1 MAGALLA
8 LIVRS
13 SSSVPSRFVT
23 GAWITL
29 FVLASLALVIDT
41 PHLRW
46 IVFSFVALA
55 SASFVYLALFS
66 KQGLLQALLTN
77 RFLAYTGTISYGIYL
92 LEKIPLDVV
101 KVSHLE
107 KYAFLAFSIPIA
119 ATYSMA
125 ILSWNLLE
133 KPFIRLKRFFD
144 RTTTS
149 QNPTADGIVDA
160 T

>member
-1 MAGALLA
+1 
-8 LIVRS
+8 
-13 SSSVPSRFVT
+13 
-23 GAWITL
+23 
-29 FVLASLALVIDT
+29 VLAINPKNV
-41 PHLRW
+41 RW
-46 IVFSFVALA
+46 IVFSFIALA

-92 LEKIPLDVV
+92 LAKIPLDVV

-107 KYAFLAFSIPIA
+107 KSNRFLTFSIAIA

-133 KPFIRLKRFFD
+133 KPFIMLKRFLD
-144 RTTTS
+144 GTTTS
-149 QNPTADGIVDA
+149 QDPTTDGIVDA